1 MRKWEE
7 EESLGAYLELNP
19 GPPDSKEGMLT
30 ITPWMTIMLYSQ
42 NLIFEVSGIQ
52 TLKPNFFGLLV

>member
-19 GPPDSKEGMLT
+19 GPPDLKEGMLT
-30 ITPWMTIMLYSQ
+30 ITPWMKIMLYSQ
-42 NLIFEVSGIQ
+42 NLIFEV
-52 TLKPNFFGLLV
+52 GLLV